1 MGEIIE
7 RRLKDYKGFTVLK
20 VVENKG
26 TNKEEITYWL
36 NDNDDNTINV
46 FKTLKELKLDVDII
60 WSR

>member
-26 TNKEEITYWL
+26 TKEEKVTYWL

-46 FKTLKELKLDVDII
+46 FKTLKELKHDVDII